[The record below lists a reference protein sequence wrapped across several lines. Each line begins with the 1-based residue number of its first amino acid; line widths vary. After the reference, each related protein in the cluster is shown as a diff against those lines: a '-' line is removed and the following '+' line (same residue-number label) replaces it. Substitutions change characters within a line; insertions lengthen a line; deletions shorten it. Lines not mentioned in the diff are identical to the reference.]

1 MSRPQTPQT
10 PLMTASDWAILVVL
24 SFLWGG
30 SFLFAKVAVAE
41 VPPFTIVL
49 IRVAGAALI
58 LAAVV
63 TFLGLGMPRDRAVWA
78 RFLTLSMLS
87 NVIPFSLIVYG
98 QTQIGAGLASILNAT
113 TPLFTLIVAHFVTED
128 EKLTRL
134 RFAGVVAGF
143 AGVAVMLGP
152 SAAAGFSGS
161 FLAQLAVLIAAFS
174 YGWAGWYGRR
184 LTGLHPLQ
192 AALGQVTTSSLV
204 MLPLAFLAEQPWLLP
219 VPSAAALAALAGI
232 AIFSTALAYGL
243 YFRLLARV
251 GSGNASLVTFLIPP
265 SALLMGILLLGER
278 LTLWQGAGMLGIGLG
293 LALVDGRAIRKLSKF
308 TRL

>member
-1 MSRPQTPQT
+1 MSTPQA
-10 PLMTASDWAILVVL
+10 PLMTASDWAILVLL

-30 SFLFAKVAVAE
+30 SFLFAKIAVAE

-49 IRVAGAALI
+49 IRVAGGALV
-58 LAAVV
+58 LAFVV
-63 TFLGLGMPRDRAVWA
+63 KLLGLGMPRERAVWA

-113 TPLFTLIVAHFVTED
+113 TPLFTLIVTHLVTQD
-128 EKLTRL
+128 EKLTPMRL
-134 RFAGVVAGF
+134 AGVMAGF
-143 AGVAVMLGP
+143 AGVTIMLGP
-152 SAAAGFSGS
+152 SAASGLS
-161 FLAQLAVLIAAFS
+161 GPLLAQLAVLLAAFS

-204 MLPLAFLAEQPWLLP
+204 MLPLALLVEHPWALP
-219 VPSAAALAALAGI
+219 MPSTAAVASLAGL

-243 YFRLLARV
+243 YFRVLARV
-251 GSGNASLVTFLIPP
+251 GAGNASLVTFLIPP
-265 SALLMGILLLGER
+265 SALLMGIVFLDEH
-278 LTLWQGAGMLGIGLG
+278 LTLWQGAGMVGIGAG
-293 LALVDGRAIRKLSKF
+293 LALVDGRLIRRFL
-308 TRL
+308 

>member
-1 MSRPQTPQT
+1 MSTPQA
-10 PLMTASDWAILVVL
+10 PLMTASDWAILVLL

-30 SFLFAKVAVAE
+30 SFLFAKIAVAE

-49 IRVAGAALI
+49 IRVAGGALV
-58 LAAVV
+58 LAVV
-63 TFLGLGMPRDRAVWA
+63 VTLLGLGMPRERAVWA

-113 TPLFTLIVAHFVTED
+113 TPLFTLIVTHLVTQD
-128 EKLTRL
+128 EKLTPMRL
-134 RFAGVVAGF
+134 AGVMAGF
-143 AGVAVMLGP
+143 AGVTIMLGP
-152 SAAAGFSGS
+152 SAASGLS
-161 FLAQLAVLIAAFS
+161 GPLLAQLAVLLAAFS

-204 MLPLAFLAEQPWLLP
+204 MLPLALLVEHPWALP
-219 VPSAAALAALAGI
+219 MPSTAAVASLAGL

-243 YFRLLARV
+243 YFRVLARV
-251 GSGNASLVTFLIPP
+251 GAGNASLVTFLIPP
-265 SALLMGILLLGER
+265 SALLMGIVFLDEH
-278 LTLWQGAGMLGIGLG
+278 LTLWQGAGMVGIGAG
-293 LALVDGRAIRKLSKF
+293 LALVDGRLIRKFL
-308 TRL
+308 

>member
-1 MSRPQTPQT
+1 MSTPQA
-10 PLMTASDWAILVVL
+10 PLMTASDWAILVLL

-30 SFLFAKVAVAE
+30 SFLFAKIAVAE

-49 IRVAGAALI
+49 IRVAGGALV
-58 LAAVV
+58 LAVAVK
-63 TFLGLGMPRDRAVWA
+63 FLGLGMPRERAVWA

-113 TPLFTLIVAHFVTED
+113 TPLFTLIVTHLVTQD
-128 EKLTRL
+128 EKLTPMRL
-134 RFAGVVAGF
+134 AGVMAGF
-143 AGVAVMLGP
+143 AGVTIMLGP
-152 SAAAGFSGS
+152 SAASGLS
-161 FLAQLAVLIAAFS
+161 GPLLAQLAVLLAAFS

-204 MLPLAFLAEQPWLLP
+204 MLPLALLVEHPWALP
-219 VPSAAALAALAGI
+219 MPSTAAVASLAGL

-243 YFRLLARV
+243 YFRVLARV
-251 GSGNASLVTFLIPP
+251 GAGNASLVTFLIPP
-265 SALLMGILLLGER
+265 SALLMGIVFLDEH
-278 LTLWQGAGMLGIGLG
+278 LTLWQGAGMVGIGAG
-293 LALVDGRAIRKLSKF
+293 LALVDGRLIRRFL
-308 TRL
+308 

>member
-1 MSRPQTPQT
+1 MSTPQA
-10 PLMTASDWAILVVL
+10 PLMTASDWAILVLL

-30 SFLFAKVAVAE
+30 SFLFAKIAVAE

-49 IRVAGAALI
+49 IRVAGGALV
-58 LAAVV
+58 LAVAVK
-63 TFLGLGMPRDRAVWA
+63 FLGLGMPRERAVWA

-113 TPLFTLIVAHFVTED
+113 TPLFTLIVTHLVTQD
-128 EKLTRL
+128 EKLTPMRL
-134 RFAGVVAGF
+134 AGVMAGF
-143 AGVAVMLGP
+143 AGVTIMLGP
-152 SAAAGFSGS
+152 SAASGLS
-161 FLAQLAVLIAAFS
+161 GPLLAQLAVLLAAFS

-204 MLPLAFLAEQPWLLP
+204 MLPLALLVEHPWALP
-219 VPSAAALAALAGI
+219 MPSTAAVASLAGL

-243 YFRLLARV
+243 YFRVLARV
-251 GSGNASLVTFLIPP
+251 GAGNASLVTFLIPP
-265 SALLMGILLLGER
+265 SALLMGIVFLDEH
-278 LTLWQGAGMLGIGLG
+278 LTLWQGAGMVGIGAG
-293 LALVDGRAIRKLSKF
+293 LALVDGRLIRKFL
-308 TRL
+308 

>member
-1 MSRPQTPQT
+1 MSTPQA
-10 PLMTASDWAILVVL
+10 PLMTASDWAILILL

-30 SFLFAKVAVAE
+30 SFLFAKIAVAE

-49 IRVAGAALI
+49 IRVAGGALV
-58 LAAVV
+58 LAFVV
-63 TFLGLGMPRDRAVWA
+63 KLLGLGMPRERAVWA

-113 TPLFTLIVAHFVTED
+113 TPLFTLIVTHLVTQD
-128 EKLTRL
+128 EKLTPLRL
-134 RFAGVVAGF
+134 AGVMAGF
-143 AGVAVMLGP
+143 AGVTVMLGP
-152 SAAAGFSGS
+152 SAASGLS
-161 FLAQLAVLIAAFS
+161 GPLLAQLAVLLAAFS

-184 LTGLHPLQ
+184 LTGLNPLQ

-204 MLPLAFLAEQPWLLP
+204 MLPLALLTEHPWTLP
-219 VPSAAALAALAGI
+219 MPSMAAVVSLAGL

-251 GSGNASLVTFLIPP
+251 GAGNASLVTFLIPP
-265 SALLMGILLLGER
+265 SALLMGIVFLDEH
-278 LTLWQGAGMLGIGLG
+278 LTLWQGAGMVGIGAG
-293 LALVDGRAIRKLSKF
+293 LALVDGRLIRRFL
-308 TRL
+308 

>member
-1 MSRPQTPQT
+1 MSTPQT
-10 PLMTASDWAILVVL
+10 PLMTASDWAILLIL

-30 SFLFAKVAVAE
+30 SFLFAKIAVAE

-58 LAAVV
+58 LAVV
-63 TFLGLGMPRDRAVWA
+63 VKLLGLGMPREREVWA
-78 RFLTLSMLS
+78 RFFTLALLS

-113 TPLFTLIVAHFVTED
+113 TPLFTLIVTHLVTQD
-128 EKLTRL
+128 ERLTPLRL
-134 RFAGVVAGF
+134 AGVMAGF

-152 SAAAGFSGS
+152 SAATGLSGPL
-161 FLAQLAVLIAAFS
+161 LAQLAVLLAAFS

-192 AALGQVTTSSLV
+192 AALGQVTASSVV
-204 MLPLAFLAEQPWLLP
+204 MLPLAALAEQPWVLP
-219 VPSAAALAALAGI
+219 MPSAAALGALAGI

-251 GSGNASLVTFLIPP
+251 GAGNASLVTFLIPP
-265 SALLMGILLLGER
+265 SALLMGILFLDER
-278 LTLWQGAGMLGIGLG
+278 LTLWQGAGMLGIGAG
-293 LALVDGRAIRKLSKF
+293 LVLVDGRLIR
-308 TRL
+308 RLL

>member
-1 MSRPQTPQT
+1 MSTPQA
-10 PLMTASDWAILVVL
+10 PLMTASDWAILVLL

-30 SFLFAKVAVAE
+30 SFLFAKIAVAE

-49 IRVAGAALI
+49 IRVAGGALV
-58 LAAVV
+58 LAFVV
-63 TFLGLGMPRDRAVWA
+63 KLLGLGMPRERAVWA

-113 TPLFTLIVAHFVTED
+113 TPLFTLIVTHLATQD
-128 EKLTRL
+128 EKLTPMRL
-134 RFAGVVAGF
+134 AGVMAGF
-143 AGVAVMLGP
+143 AGVTIMLGP
-152 SAAAGFSGS
+152 SAASGLS
-161 FLAQLAVLIAAFS
+161 GPLLAQLAVLLAAFS

-204 MLPLAFLAEQPWLLP
+204 MLPLALLVEQPWALP
-219 VPSAAALAALAGI
+219 MPSTAAVASLAGL

-243 YFRLLARV
+243 YFRVLARV
-251 GSGNASLVTFLIPP
+251 GAGNASLVTFLIPP
-265 SALLMGILLLGER
+265 SALLMGIVFLDEH
-278 LTLWQGAGMLGIGLG
+278 LTLWQGAGMVGIGAG
-293 LALVDGRAIRKLSKF
+293 LALVDGRLIRRFL
-308 TRL
+308 